1 MSYVPY
7 VRRTFALTGAGGL
20 LLLGPLACGGSH
32 GGTLPPPSPYGS
44 SPSAGATT
52 SAPYGL
58 SPLTGAPASGSAN
71 ASRPAFGVAVS
82 GPGMKGLGDADL
94 VFEEESDPVRYIA
107 VYQSGD
113 SRRIGPLGQGRSTDP
128 QLLGMLHGA
137 VGYATIRPGPRSQ
150 FTEMGATDAG
160 PSAHPSAYR
169 TSGGATYTSTKAMY
183 AALAKDG
190 HRAPPTLFS
199 YVTGGK
205 PLAAKTR
212 AATHLT
218 VTVPG
223 RGAQHWS
230 YARGVW
236 RRSGD
241 GPHVTAANVV
251 VQHTAYKETNVAHGG
266 VKAPKAKVFGRGT
279 CEVVS
284 GPRTAR
290 GHWNRQAANALVLYV
305 DSESFPFRFRPG
317 RTWVVLA
324 PPGTTVKAG
333 S

>member
-7 VRRTFALTGAGGL
+7 ARRTLALTGAGGL

-44 SPSAGATT
+44 SPSATT
-52 SAPYGL
+52 SAPYDL
-58 SPLTGAPASGSAN
+58 SPLTGAPAPSSAN
-71 ASRPAFGVAVS
+71 ASRPAFGAAVS
-82 GPGMKGLGDADL
+82 GSHPMGLGAADL

-113 SRRIGPLGQGRSTDP
+113 SRRIGPLGQARSTDP

-137 VGYATIRPGPRSQ
+137 VGYATIRPGPRGQ
-150 FTEMGATDAG
+150 FTQMGAIDAG

-169 TSGGATYTSTKAMY
+169 TSGGATYTSTTPMY
-183 AALAKDG
+183 AALTKDG
-190 HRAPPTLFS
+190 QHAPPTLFS
-199 YVTGGK
+199 YVIGGK

-223 RGAQHWS
+223 RGVQHWS

-236 RRSGD
+236 RRGGD
-241 GPHVTAANVV
+241 GPHVTAVNVV
-251 VQHTAYKETNVAHGG
+251 VQHTAYTETNVAHGG

-290 GHWNRQAANALVLYV
+290 GRWTRQAADAPVLYV
-305 DSESFPFRFRPG
+305 DSASFPFRFRPG

-324 PPGTTVKAG
+324 PPGTTVRAG